1 MLTGEAYVGD
11 IGAERAG
18 AVPASVLLP
27 LVVHGDGIGVLL
39 TRRTD
44 HLHDH
49 PGQIAFPGGRVE
61 PSDLSAEM
69 TALRE
74 THEEIG
80 IDSAHI
86 EILGRLPVYFT
97 GTGFRI
103 TPVVGAVH
111 PPFSLEPDAFEVA
124 EVFEVPLEHFLDP
137 ANHQWHSIEYQ
148 GRLRHYHAMPFGHYY
163 IWGATAG
170 ILYSFYRFVGR
181 V

>member
-1 MLTGEAYVGD
+1 MDVEQGES
-11 IGAERAG
+11 
-18 AVPASVLLP
+18 VPASVLLP
-27 LVVHGDGIGVLL
+27 FVGRDDGVRVLL

-44 HLHDH
+44 HLRDH

-61 PSDLSAEM
+61 PSDQSAEM

-80 IDSAHI
+80 IGLDRI
-86 EILGRLPVYFT
+86 EVLGRLPVHVT

-103 TPVVGAVH
+103 TPVVGVVH
-111 PPFSLEPDAFEVA
+111 PPFQLALDEFEVA

-137 ANHQWHSIEYQ
+137 ANHQQHSIHYR

-170 ILYSFYRFVGR
+170 ILYSLYRFIGR
-181 V
+181 A